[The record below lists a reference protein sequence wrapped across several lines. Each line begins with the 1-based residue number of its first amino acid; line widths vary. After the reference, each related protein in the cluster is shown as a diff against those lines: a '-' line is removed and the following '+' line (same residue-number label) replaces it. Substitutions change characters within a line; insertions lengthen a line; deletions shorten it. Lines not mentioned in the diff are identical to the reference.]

1 MIWMSDW
8 AVRWATGLPH
18 FNQALISQVGSLPG
32 YCSSLLS
39 GACRGSLLL
48 VCLIWEMLSD
58 VPVNC
63 SSFPGLKLHA
73 GRESSPD
80 SLTWVPHESKPRGE
94 RTARSLQFLQG
105 MACSCLCLR
114 YLLLQKC
121 LQTHCRKPLNMAEQ
135 LSHFHFKMGYAE
147 KESWEVLE
155 SGNKGKH
162 FLPLLL
168 FSCSV
173 VSYSLRPHELQH
185 ARLPC
190 PSPSAGVCSN
200 SCSLSQWCHPTTSSS
215 VTPFS
220 CPQSF
225 PPSVSFPMNWFL
237 TSGGQSIGASA
248 SESVLEFSPQT
259 RIFRSDFLY
268 DVLVGSPCSP
278 KDFQESSPTPQF
290 KAVQILRHSAF
301 FTVQLTSIHDYQKN
315 HSLTD
320 RPLLAK
326 SCHCFL
332 IHCLFYFLVL
342 VTS

>member
-1 MIWMSDW
+1 MHILKMCTWFRINSGSVTMLQKKFQHPPLGEQVDQWESHWESKTWENLELTDRSDGRKGVLGQHHQSLNERWCFVVFHVNDLNEW

-18 FNQALISQVGSLPG
+18 FNQARISQVGSLPG

-94 RTARSLQFLQG
+94 RTACSLQFLQG

-121 LQTHCRKPLNMAEQ
+121 LQTHWRKPLNMAEQ

-168 FSCSV
+168 LFSCSV

-185 ARLPC
+185 TRLPC
-190 PSPSAGVCSN
+190 PSPSPGFCSN
-200 SCSLSQWCHPTTSSS
+200 SCSLSQRCHPSTSSS
-215 VTPFS
+215 VIPFS

-237 TSGGQSIGASA
+237 TSGGQSIGVSASA
-248 SESVLEFSPQT
+248 SVLPMNIQ
-259 RIFRSDFLY
+259 D
-268 DVLVGSPCSP
+268 
-278 KDFQESSPTPQF
+278 
-290 KAVQILRHSAF
+290 
-301 FTVQLTSIHDYQKN
+301 
-315 HSLTD
+315 
-320 RPLLAK
+320 
-326 SCHCFL
+326 
-332 IHCLFYFLVL
+332 
-342 VTS
+342 